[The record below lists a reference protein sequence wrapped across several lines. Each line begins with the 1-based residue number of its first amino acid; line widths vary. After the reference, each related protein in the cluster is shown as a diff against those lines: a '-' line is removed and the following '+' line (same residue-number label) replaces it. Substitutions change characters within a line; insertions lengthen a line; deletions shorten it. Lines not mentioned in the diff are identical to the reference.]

1 MTKLNKQLDEM
12 VSELSKE
19 ELADNLVIYI
29 DKPDEEDC
37 DEDITVFY
45 INTEECHNMG
55 RLVYNTLPT
64 DMGNKLLDL
73 LEAGQI
79 VESTYEYL
87 GSYANLVK
95 VVTQICHTLPNIRLS
110 DKPFE

>member
-1 MTKLNKQLDEM
+1 M
-12 VSELSKE
+12 S
-19 ELADNLVIYI
+19 
-29 DKPDEEDC
+29 
-37 DEDITVFY
+37 
-45 INTEECHNMG
+45 

-87 GSYANLVK
+87 GSYDNLVE
-95 VVTQICHTLPNIRLS
+95 VVTQICHILPNIRLS